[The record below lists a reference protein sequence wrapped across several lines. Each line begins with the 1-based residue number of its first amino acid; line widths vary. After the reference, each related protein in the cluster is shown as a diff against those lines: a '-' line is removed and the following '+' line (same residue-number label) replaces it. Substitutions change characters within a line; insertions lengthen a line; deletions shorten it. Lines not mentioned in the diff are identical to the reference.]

1 MAIGDLHGEWWV
13 AVAQFDTGPFLMYV
27 GSWQGAQVQGNLYR
41 IRIRDVG
48 RRVRGEAW
56 GGLHKN
62 ATLWGL
68 RRDIVLRLHRGSWE
82 WRRIPSYTLS
92 YPIILYLMGSN
103 HTFNII
109 AVISL
114 LPRKDRKLV
123 IGRDGHLNQS
133 EASQGEK
140 LEYSSEPLKKTSC

>member
-1 MAIGDLHGEWWV
+1 MQALQHVIRLVTYRCQEHRHLIVNFRNIVQAHVAIGDLHGEWWV

-41 IRIRDVG
+41 IRTRDVG

-82 WRRIPSYTLS
+82 WRRRA
-92 YPIILYLMGSN
+92 YPHKCWCAGRAEGWDVLHNGIL
-103 HTFNII
+103 I
-109 AVISL
+109 
-114 LPRKDRKLV
+114 RR
-123 IGRDGHLNQS
+123 
-133 EASQGEK
+133 
-140 LEYSSEPLKKTSC
+140 

>member
-56 GGLHKN
+56 GGPPQERYPL
-62 ATLWGL
+62 
-68 RRDIVLRLHRGSWE
+68 GSE
-82 WRRIPSYTLS
+82 EGHSPQT
-92 YPIILYLMGSN
+92 PQG
-103 HTFNII
+103 
-109 AVISL
+109 
-114 LPRKDRKLV
+114 KLGV
-123 IGRDGHLNQS
+123 
-133 EASQGEK
+133 ASQGVPSQV
-140 LEYSSEPLKKTSC
+140 LVCGQG